1 MDGIDYTIWETSLPA
16 EPCDEV
22 LCGIK
27 AHYENDGHQIK
38 EAINHALQTKS
49 RLQKKY
55 RQPDVDTDR
64 LYRTDVTHP
73 LDDASYATSCSA
85 DTSALVMRRARGE
98 DDDNPAVH
106 YGLIASVNQLMKD
119 AVVRDKLAREK
130 GVLCFEVEAAGLT
143 NHFPC
148 LVIRGIC
155 DYSDTHKN
163 KEWQGYAAMTAAAYA
178 KDILKRI
185 APNKVEAERKI
196 MNESLQVIR
205 TSASDIKYGVEE
217 LQADGH
223 LDKIRRWLSP
233 LDPST
238 NLNKA
243 REQHCRGTGQWFL
256 DSDQYFKWKTDRHPS
271 LWLNGIPGCGKTI
284 FSSSVVADLEQS
296 TASESL
302 IYFYFGFNNIEKQSL
317 EKAVRSL
324 IAQLYYNFAN
334 GLLLWIKRIRESGVN
349 VHMLVTSRPEYDI
362 KAAIEGWACDDEI
375 IPAQSSL
382 VEADIEAYI
391 KVRIN
396 QVDEWRAPPDI
407 QKEIENTLVQKANG
421 MFRWVSCQFDI
432 LTNCFD
438 RPAIRRELA
447 NLPRTLD
454 ATYAR
459 ILSRVQPEHMRYTT
473 RLLQFLAYSERPL
486 RLDEAVDALAVD
498 ASSQPRF
505 DAANRTV
512 IPEKIA
518 TYCAGLVILVK
529 RQAKYNKITVTEIQ
543 RAHFSVQEYLTSGRL
558 EGNIANELQETVAR
572 LNIVIVCLSY
582 LLDMGYPY
590 TISGARQ
597 EYPMVQYCARF
608 WAQNAAVIEGS
619 DKQVAII
626 KEYFSDWTT
635 FEFGYQLYRQDRS
648 REEPVDYEEPELLET
663 GAEINAQGGHY
674 GNALQAASFQG
685 HEAIVRLM
693 LENGADWTAPTQSEL
708 MPLHASLRYG
718 HVSVIQLL
726 LNKDSESCNEDNLGR
741 SLLFYALQ
749 GGLEA
754 FDLVRDRQ
762 MHINKTD
769 HYGSTLLSVAVRY
782 GHEELVNQLLVIP
795 DIYCTLKDNFSR
807 SALWWARRQGCVGIE
822 GRLLE
827 YTKTQDFDIG
837 ILVETNEPAEFSIES
852 RCCGIVTVAT
862 SVFAWNVG
870 GL

>member
-1 MDGIDYTIWETSLPA
+1 
-16 EPCDEV
+16 
-22 LCGIK
+22 
-27 AHYENDGHQIK
+27 
-38 EAINHALQTKS
+38 TKS

-106 YGLIASVNQLMKD
+106 YGLIASVNQLMKN

-130 GVLCFEVEAAGLT
+130 GVLCFEMETAGLT

-163 KEWQGYAAMTAAAYA
+163 KEWQGYAAMTAAA
-178 KDILKRI
+178 
-185 APNKVEAERKI
+185 
-196 MNESLQVIR
+196 
-205 TSASDIKYGVEE
+205 DIKYGVEE

-256 DSDQYFKWKTDRHPS
+256 DSDQYFKWKTDRHPF

-324 IAQLYYNFAN
+324 IAQLYYKRKDTRADVDTLYRSYMLQRVGEVWLILDALDECHLQDDSFAN

-375 IPAQSSL
+375 IPLQSSL

-396 QVDEWRAPPDI
+396 QVDEWRARPDI

-421 MFRWVSCQFDI
+421 I
-432 LTNCFD
+432 LLRTAATARRGC
-438 RPAIRRELA
+438 RRACSGRQQPA
-447 NLPRTLD
+447 
-454 ATYAR
+454 
-459 ILSRVQPEHMRYTT
+459 
-473 RLLQFLAYSERPL
+473 
-486 RLDEAVDALAVD
+486 
-498 ASSQPRF
+498 ASPDLTQQ
-505 DAANRTV
+505 T
-512 IPEKIA
+512 
-518 TYCAGLVILVK
+518 
-529 RQAKYNKITVTEIQ
+529 
-543 RAHFSVQEYLTSGRL
+543 EYLTSGRL
-558 EGNIANELQETVAR
+558 EGNIANELQETAAR

-590 TISGARQ
+590 T
-597 EYPMVQYCARF
+597 
-608 WAQNAAVIEGS
+608 
-619 DKQVAII
+619 
-626 KEYFSDWTT
+626 
-635 FEFGYQLYRQDRS
+635 
-648 REEPVDYEEPELLET
+648 ELLET

-693 LENGADWTAPTQSEL
+693 LEKGADWTAPTQSEL

-726 LNKDSESCNEDNLGR
+726 LNKDSESCKEDNLGR
-741 SLLFYALQ
+741 SLLFYAIQ

-795 DIYCTLKDNFSR
+795 DIYCTLKDNFGR
-807 SALWWARRQGCVGIE
+807 SALWWARRQGYVGIE

-827 YTKTQDFDIG
+827 YTKTQGFDIG

-852 RCCGIVTVAT
+852 R
-862 SVFAWNVG
+862 
-870 GL
+870 L